1 MSRCGIVLAA
11 VFGTAVAAC
20 DGKPKE
26 PPPDIIRSQRQVMDK
41 AKGVGDVLQ
50 KSADDRREQTDAQK

>member
-1 MSRCGIVLAA
+1 MRASSLVIAAA
-11 VFGTAVAAC
+11 VVVAAC

-26 PPPDIIRSQRQVMDK
+26 PPPDLIKSQRQAMDK

-50 KSADDRREQTDAQK
+50 KSADERREQSEREK